1 MGRSGAFAP
10 CPLRIGVFSF
20 LSVVIIVCLV
30 LQVSIL
36 LHPFLF
42 NSVHPPLLGFTPSS
56 PLSSL
61 WCT

>member
-42 NSVHPPLLGFTPSS
+42 NSVHPPLLGFTPS
-56 PLSSL
+56 
-61 WCT
+61 